1 MTMNKEFEYKGTRF
15 NIKVELDQIVE
26 RSIDGKRI
34 HIITI
39 NDLGPGNYYEKYK
52 TETHNMVTMINLAEE
67 NAKKY
72 MDNQIELSKTKE
84 QKILES
90 LGFK

>member
-1 MTMNKEFEYKGTRF
+1 MNKEFEYKGTKF

-26 RSIDGKRI
+26 RSIGGKRI
-34 HIITI
+34 HMITV
-39 NDLGPGNYYEKYK
+39 NDMGNGSYYRKYQ
-52 TETHNMVTMINLAEE
+52 TETHNMSMNISRCEE
-67 NAKKY
+67 EAKKFI
-72 MDNQIELSKTKE
+72 DDIIELSKTEE